1 MESTKMTKLKLEIQ
15 ILLMKYRHLMT
26 PELEQKFDEL
36 HDEIESDEEWKCL
49 DIQNIM
55 KRCAGARKNYK
66 KKKRRE
72 MPKHKPQASN
82 KQQASSHKLETQ
94 INLIHDHWA
103 FDNGYKPQAPRHKLR
118 QNVARYNASDYKD
131 SSNKPQAS

>member
-1 MESTKMTKLKLEIQ
+1 
-15 ILLMKYRHLMT
+15 
-26 PELEQKFDEL
+26 
-36 HDEIESDEEWKCL
+36 
-49 DIQNIM
+49 M
-55 KRCAGARKNYK
+55 KRCANARKNYK

-103 FDNGYKPQAPRHKLR
+103 FDNGYKPQAPSHKLR

-131 SSNKPQAS
+131 SSSKEHAS